1 MIRQGRVLVVDD
13 LEQWRE
19 ELVETLQRGGFEV
32 DSASTATQALE
43 QLNRSPYHL
52 LVLDIRMV
60 DADQSNTGGIEL
72 LDELDKRGL
81 SEATKVIILSA
92 YGTKEQMRMAFR
104 DHKVADFLSK
114 DEFNNRAFLESAI
127 PLYKARWHLS

>member
-1 MIRQGRVLVVDD
+1 MIRKGRVLVVDD

-32 DSASTATQALE
+32 DSASTTTQALE
-43 QLNRSPYHL
+43 QLNKSSYHL

-72 LDELDKRGL
+72 LKELDKRGL
-81 SEATKVIILSA
+81 SEAT
-92 YGTKEQMRMAFR
+92 
-104 DHKVADFLSK
+104 
-114 DEFNNRAFLESAI
+114 
-127 PLYKARWHLS
+127 